1 MKRTGFLLLMLMT
14 AATLLGQQAPDQ
26 SAGQGTAQTPP
37 AQAPSSLQ
45 QSVQEP
51 LPPPPPQAHVAASN
65 LTNRAQVPS
74 DRDINCAGFIASEGI
89 PENEVVRAGW
99 DTPHQTRF
107 TQPQFIYI
115 KGTGFQEGGRY
126 FVVRKLKDPN
136 RWEAFKGQHRAISA
150 VGQPYADIGI
160 VQVIKGGVRGA
171 YAIAQTQYTC
181 DTIVPGDYALP
192 YAERERPPLKYT
204 GELDP
209 FLPPNGKTTG
219 KILLSR
225 DFQDFVGTGE
235 EVYLDIGADKGVKVG
250 DYFHVTRDYKS
261 LTEDPVDS
269 LSFKARFSEETQAN
283 QVKFPKS
290 EMTELPRRTLGE
302 MIILNV
308 HPKSATGM
316 ITSSLETLKI
326 GDNVEWFEPPPP
338 PPPPAPPA
346 STAPTISC
354 TASPDT
360 VHKGES
366 STVTCEAASPD
377 NHPITIAFNTSA
389 GAVSPRDNTAV
400 LDTAQIEAPATATV
414 TGTVN
419 DDRNQ
424 SASSAATVNVQPAAA
439 APAPT
444 SQQIVFRP
452 RSSYVDNKA
461 KAILDG
467 VALQL
472 QQQADATAVV
482 IGRSDKGEPA
492 SLAARRAD
500 NVKKYLTA
508 SKGID
513 PKRIDTKTSPTPGKL
528 AEVWV
533 VPAGAQVPAD
543 AGTTPAPAAPA
554 APVHH
559 RTAAKKPA
567 AKAPAKPAPKPQ
579 H

>member
-1 MKRTGFLLLMLMT
+1 MKRTGFLLLVAIT
-14 AATLLGQQAPDQ
+14 AATLSAQQAPDQ
-26 SAGQGTAQTPP
+26 GTQQQPPTQG
-37 AQAPSSLQ
+37 PSSLQ

-65 LTNRAQVPS
+65 LTNRSDVPS
-74 DRDINCAGFIASEGI
+74 EHDINCSGFIANGGVA
-89 PENEVVRAGW
+89 ENEVVRAGW
-99 DTPHQTRF
+99 DTPHAVRF
-107 TQPQFIYI
+107 QSPDFIYI
-115 KGTGFQEGGRY
+115 KGSGFQEGGQY
-126 FVVRKLKDPN
+126 NVIRKLKDPN
-136 RWEAFKGQHRAISA
+136 RWEAFAGQHREISA
-150 VGQPYADIGI
+150 VGQPYADIGR
-160 VQVIKGGVRGA
+160 VQVIKGGIRGS
-171 YAIAQTQYTC
+171 YAIAQVQYSC
-181 DTIVPGDYALP
+181 DSIVPGDYTIP
-192 YAERERPPLKYT
+192 FQERERPTLKYT

-209 FLPPNGKTTG
+209 FAPPNGKTTG
-219 KILLSR
+219 KIILSR

-235 EVYLDIGADKGVKVG
+235 EVYLNIGADKGVKVG
-250 DYFHVTRDYKS
+250 DYFHVTREYKS
-261 LTEDPVDS
+261 LAEDPVDK
-269 LSFKARFSEETQAN
+269 LSFKASYGEDTQAN

-290 EMTELPRRTLGE
+290 EMAELPRRTFGDL
-302 MIILNV
+302 IVLNV
-308 HPKSATGM
+308 HQKSATAM
-316 ITSSLETLKI
+316 VTSSIDTIKI
-326 GDNVEWFEPPPP
+326 GDGVEWFEPPPP

-346 STAPTISC
+346 PTTPTISC

-366 STVTCEAASPD
+366 STITCEAASPD

-389 GAVSPRDNTAV
+389 GGVSPRDNTAV
-400 LDTAQIEAPATATV
+400 LDTAQVEAPATATV
-414 TGTVN
+414 TGTVT

-424 SASSAATVNVQPAAA
+424 SASSAASVNVQPAAA

-472 QQQADATAVV
+472 QQQADATATV

-533 VPAGAQVPAD
+533 VPAGSQLPAD
-543 AGTTPAPAAPA
+543 AGNTPAPAAPA

-567 AKAPAKPAPKPQ
+567 AKPAGKPQ
-579 H
+579 K

>member
-1 MKRTGFLLLMLMT
+1 M
-14 AATLLGQQAPDQ
+14 
-26 SAGQGTAQTPP
+26 
-37 AQAPSSLQ
+37 
-45 QSVQEP
+45 
-51 LPPPPPQAHVAASN
+51 
-65 LTNRAQVPS
+65 
-74 DRDINCAGFIASEGI
+74 
-89 PENEVVRAGW
+89 
-99 DTPHQTRF
+99 
-107 TQPQFIYI
+107 
-115 KGTGFQEGGRY
+115 GR
-126 FVVRKLKDPN
+126 
-136 RWEAFKGQHRAISA
+136 
-150 VGQPYADIGI
+150 
-160 VQVIKGGVRGA
+160 VQVIKGGVRGS
-171 YAIAQTQYTC
+171 YAIAEVLSAC
-181 DTIVPGDYALP
+181 DTIVPGDYAVP
-192 YAERERPPLKYT
+192 YQEREKPQLKYE
-204 GELDP
+204 GDLDP
-209 FLPPNGKTTG
+209 FALPNGKTTG
-219 KILLSR
+219 RIIMSR
-225 DFQDFVGTGE
+225 DFQAFTGTGQ

-250 DYFHVTRDYKS
+250 DYFHITRTYES
-261 LTEDPVDS
+261 LLADEADRP
-269 LSFKARFSEETQAN
+269 SFKATYAEETQAN
-283 QVKFPKS
+283 PVKFPSS
-290 EMTELPRRTLGE
+290 EMKELPRRTLGT

-316 ITSSLETLKI
+316 ITSSLETIKV
-326 GDNVEWFEPPPP
+326 GDGVEWFEPPPP

-346 STAPTISC
+346 PTTPTISC
-354 TASPDT
+354 TAAPDT

-366 STVTCEAASPD
+366 STITCQAASPD
-377 NHPITIAFNTSA
+377 NHPITIAFNTTA
-389 GAVSPRDNTAV
+389 GGLAPRDNTAV

-414 TGTVN
+414 TGTVT

-424 SASSAATVNVQPAAA
+424 TASSAATVNVQPAAA

-452 RSSYVDNKA
+452 RSAYVDNKA

-472 QQQADATAVV
+472 TQQADATATV

-533 VPAGAQVPAD
+533 VPAGAQLPAD
-543 AGTTPAPAAPA
+543 AGNTPAPAAPP
-554 APVHH
+554 APAHH

-567 AKAPAKPAPKPQ
+567 AKPAAKPQ